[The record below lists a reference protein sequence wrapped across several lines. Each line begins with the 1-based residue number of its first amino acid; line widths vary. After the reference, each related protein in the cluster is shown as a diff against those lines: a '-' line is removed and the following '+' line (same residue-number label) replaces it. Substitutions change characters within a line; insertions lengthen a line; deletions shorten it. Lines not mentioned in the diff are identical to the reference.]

1 MIVTKLDF
9 SGDNNLASK
18 PKCEANQF
26 LNFLSVLSRFPFSYN
41 PQICEFIAFVSWK
54 LLYFQVHLFTSLPS
68 IIHCLDCNKKMSLE
82 LYLKTSIHSSLSFL
96 SKLRG

>member
-26 LNFLSVLSRFPFSYN
+26 LNFLSVLSLFPFSYN

-68 IIHCLDCNKKMSLE
+68 IIHCLVTTA
-82 LYLKTSIHSSLSFL
+82 LKRCHLNCI
-96 SKLRG
+96 